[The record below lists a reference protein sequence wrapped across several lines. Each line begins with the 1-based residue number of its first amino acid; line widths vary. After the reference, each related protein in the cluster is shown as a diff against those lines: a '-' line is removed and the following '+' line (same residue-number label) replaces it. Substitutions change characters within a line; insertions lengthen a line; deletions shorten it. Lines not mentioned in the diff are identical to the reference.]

1 MSQKLRKNNNS
12 VKQTVKKNKNKNNF
26 IVTRKKATRRAQRR
40 TLVGVGIFE
49 LMAKTGSISSKRQL

>member
-26 IVTRKKATRRAQRR
+26 IVTRKKATRRA
-40 TLVGVGIFE
+40 
-49 LMAKTGSISSKRQL
+49 